1 MNRPCIYQRYTKW
14 NEVEQIARRIEETL
28 SGRQGGDRGNQYTGG
43 KAQNFA
49 ECQQGESRDIAA
61 KAVGMNRETYRQA
74 KAVVDSGNREAVE
87 RMDKGEAVSRVY
99 ESVSKRPLPRTIK
112 VVLYK
117 NPTDDAEVLIAKG
130 GADYCTK
137 LGIALLK
144 AAGHKVEL

>member
-1 MNRPCIYQRYTKW
+1 M
-14 NEVEQIARRIEETL
+14 
-28 SGRQGGDRGNQYTGG
+28 
-43 KAQNFA
+43 QNFA
-49 ECQQGESRDIAA
+49 QVEPGTKSRDIAA